1 MCFYKIDVYIIMSFI
16 ANTELEKLG
25 NSVQGRERSRLLY

>member
-1 MCFYKIDVYIIMSFI
+1 MSFI